1 MTAIDQY
8 AAART
13 TTLFPTTETMVAALR
28 GSMNVPLSPLTQAAY
43 ELASKYRELIRDLSA
58 NELIHAQIAEI
69 EARIDQLVITQPPPR
84 SDADQ
89 VPPTVGAVINSLA
102 MLWPLAEWAL
112 ERHSSTDD
120 RLHRVWFCLAEVHN
134 LYCDFVSNHPIE
146 PVQLPTWSVVEAM
159 KRELEK

>member
-13 TTLFPTTETMVAALR
+13 TTLFPATGTMVAALR

-43 ELASKYRELIRDLSA
+43 ELASKYRELIRDPSA

-69 EARIDQLVITQPPPR
+69 EARIDQLVTTQLPR
-84 SDADQ
+84 SAADQ

-112 ERHSSTDD
+112 QRHPSTDG
-120 RLHRVWFCLAEVHN
+120 RLHRVWFRLAEVHN
-134 LYCDFVSNHPIE
+134 LYSDFVSNDPME
-146 PVQLPTWSVVEAM
+146 PVQLPTWSVIEAM
-159 KRELEK
+159 RRELEK